1 METSEDQTKEQP
13 NDEQQHND
21 ITAKTASLLA
31 KMRVD
36 EDQDAGLSQRFDEE
50 HAHLAISMATD
61 GEHGAFLVTGEPQR
75 GLIEVSPELAT
86 QYAQLVIPRWG
97 KESLERFISGESDLD
112 PLVTYQRLIDQ
123 LDSLIEFQNPTSND
137 IVCCWVIGTYLY
149 TLFDAYAYL
158 ALLGPMG
165 SGKTKLGTIIEELA
179 FNPIRTSSI
188 TPAILF
194 RAVEIA
200 GCTLILDE
208 QDALQRRSTKDDR
221 LALLR
226 DGYKK
231 GGSVL
236 RTREVGRDDAPRRF
250 HVYSPKVIITT
261 SDIDEMLA
269 DRCIP
274 IHMLRSTGK
283 QGKVLIKEHLD
294 QLHDIRDELYGLALE
309 IFQQVRKN
317 YQDPGM
323 AATLNNRQR
332 ERWLPLLA
340 IAKVF
345 CPDHLPELEEMALQD
360 VGSNILADPID
371 TAFLKALAGLIV
383 SERGASLA
391 ASDISTKMFNLSDL
405 QYPPQSGLVGRLI
418 KKYLG
423 NVGRR
428 SSATGGY
435 QYLITRAQVDDLLLR
450 YPVDDGQLA
459 EASEASEGTEGLSV
473 DASPERPPV

>member
-1 METSEDQTKEQP
+1 MEISEDLTKGQP
-13 NDEQQHND
+13 NSGQRHND

-31 KMRVD
+31 KMRVY
-36 EDQDAGLSQRFDEE
+36 EDQDAGLSQRFIEE
-50 HAHLAISMATD
+50 HAHLAITMATD

-75 GLIEVSPELAT
+75 GLIEVNLELAT
-86 QYAQLVIPRWG
+86 RYAQLVMPRWS
-97 KESLERFISGESDLD
+97 KESLESFTSGESNLD

-123 LDSLIEFQNPTSND
+123 LDSLIEFQNPTSKY

-149 TLFDAYAYL
+149 TMFDAYAYL

-208 QDALQRRSTKDDR
+208 QDALQKRSTKDDR

-226 DGYKK
+226 DGCKN

-274 IHMLRSTGK
+274 IHMLRSTGE

-323 AATLNNRQR
+323 AADLNNRQR

-345 CPDHLPELEEMALQD
+345 CPDHLLELEEMVFQD

-371 TAFLKALAGLIV
+371 TAFLNALASLVV
-383 SERGASLA
+383 SEQGNSLT
-391 ASDISTKMFNLSDL
+391 ASDISTKMFDLSDM
-405 QYPPQSGLVGRLI
+405 QYLPASGLVGRLI
-418 KKYLG
+418 KKYFG
-423 NVGRR
+423 NIGRR
-428 SSATGGY
+428 SSANGGY
-435 QYLITRAQVDDLLLR
+435 RYLVTKAQVDDLLLR
-450 YPVDDGQLA
+450 YAVDDGR
-459 EASEASEGTEGLSV
+459 STEGTEGPLV
-473 DASPERPPV
+473 